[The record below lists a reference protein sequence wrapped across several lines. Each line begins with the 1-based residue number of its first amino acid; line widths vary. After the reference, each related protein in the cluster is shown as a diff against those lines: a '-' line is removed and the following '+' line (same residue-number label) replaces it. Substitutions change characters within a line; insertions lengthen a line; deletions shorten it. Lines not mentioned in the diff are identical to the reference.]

1 MHVSHFMITRFFKLI
16 FWLLSIAVAVLSL
29 LPADQLPPQT
39 LNIWDKAQHALGF
52 AALTVSGML
61 AYPHRQRVLVSGL
74 LAFGAAIECAQA
86 STTWRQGD
94 VLDWLADAVGIV
106 VIVVVARLLGQPA
119 QKTA

>member
-1 MHVSHFMITRFFKLI
+1 MITRFFKPM
-16 FWLLSIAVAVLSL
+16 FWLLTIAVAVLSL

-61 AYPHRQRVLVSGL
+61 AYPHSQRAVVVGL
-74 LAFGAAIECAQA
+74 LVFGAAIECAQA

-106 VIVVVARLLGQPA
+106 VIVIAARVLARPA
-119 QKTA
+119 QQAT